1 MFNDSEGVLF
11 ADISALAD
19 GGSTRVISLSGGSQS
34 VNNVY
39 INFNSSGSL
48 SCQVLTSG
56 GNINLSTTNINQTDN
71 NKIALKYKANDF
83 ALWLNGSEVDIDTSL
98 SSTPIGLDR
107 LNFDF
112 GSGSYDFHGKTKE
125 IAYYDEILTDAEL
138 ETLTSYRS
146 LNEMVIELNLNA
158 L

>member
-1 MFNDSEGVLF
+1 MFIL
-11 ADISALAD
+11 ILH
-19 GGSTRVISLSGGSQS
+19 
-34 VNNVY
+34 
-39 INFNSSGSL
+39 SSGSL

-146 LNEMVIELNLNA
+146 LNEMVTELNLNA